1 MSLADILA
9 YCLGTGVGFVNS
21 LMSCASSTFS
31 VFFWFGLFI
40 SRQGVQGQ
48 KIRVGK
54 QVCIHHRQNAAVR
67 RGLGGSAGF
76 VSVRWGYHG
85 SSVGEEAAPGWA
97 GGQGWRSGR

>member
-1 MSLADILA
+1 M
-9 YCLGTGVGFVNS
+9 
-21 LMSCASSTFS
+21 
-31 VFFWFGLFI
+31 
-40 SRQGVQGQ
+40 QGQ

-54 QVCIHHRQNAAVR
+54 QVCIHHRQNVAVW

-97 GGQGWRSGR
+97 GGQGWRRGVDNAGRLHLCSGTSHRHGGISDVGCRGVGSRKLRVAEHS